1 MVAIAGKPPYDT
13 LFLSASCG
21 KLTQPIFV
29 RVNLTMP
36 MVLVKDNDS
45 FDRALRAFKRS
56 CEKAGI
62 MSRLRSLE
70 FYEKPTWERKRKGS
84 AARKRHLKRLSKEQ
98 EVLDRSRSRRFVAAK
113 TVDPSAVAPVTSVAA
128 PSADSAVA

>member
-1 MVAIAGKPPYDT
+1 
-13 LFLSASCG
+13 
-21 KLTQPIFV
+21 
-29 RVNLTMP
+29 MP
-36 MVLVKDNDS
+36 MVLVRDNDS

-98 EVLDRSRSRRFVAAK
+98 EVLDRTRARRFVAAK
-113 TVDPSAVAPVTSVAA
+113 VSDETVPTPPASNATESTPAEAA
-128 PSADSAVA
+128 

>member
-1 MVAIAGKPPYDT
+1 
-13 LFLSASCG
+13 
-21 KLTQPIFV
+21 
-29 RVNLTMP
+29 MP
-36 MVLVKDNDS
+36 MVVVKDNDS

-62 MSRLRSLE
+62 MSRLRALE

-98 EVLDRSRSRRFVAAK
+98 EVLDRSRSRRFVAARK
-113 TVDPSAVAPVTSVAA
+113 S
-128 PSADSAVA
+128 DSAQDSASQID

>member
-1 MVAIAGKPPYDT
+1 
-13 LFLSASCG
+13 
-21 KLTQPIFV
+21 
-29 RVNLTMP
+29 MP
-36 MVLVKDNDS
+36 MVVVKDNDS

-62 MSRLRSLE
+62 MSRLRALE

-98 EVLDRSRSRRFVAAK
+98 EVLDRSRARRFVVAK
-113 TVDPSAVAPVTSVAA
+113 KSDTATTSV
-128 PSADSAVA
+128 SDSSTTQTA

>member
-1 MVAIAGKPPYDT
+1 
-13 LFLSASCG
+13 
-21 KLTQPIFV
+21 
-29 RVNLTMP
+29 MP
-36 MVLVKDNDS
+36 MVVVKDNDS

-62 MSRLRSLE
+62 MSRLRALE

-98 EVLDRSRSRRFVAAK
+98 EVLDRSRTRRFVAAK
-113 TVDPSAVAPVTSVAA
+113 T
-128 PSADSAVA
+128 ADSSASTEA

>member
-1 MVAIAGKPPYDT
+1 
-13 LFLSASCG
+13 
-21 KLTQPIFV
+21 
-29 RVNLTMP
+29 MP
-36 MVLVKDNDS
+36 MVIVKDNDS

-62 MSRLRSLE
+62 MSRLRALE

-98 EVLDRSRSRRFVAAK
+98 EAMDRSRAPRFVPAKKAEAADN
-113 TVDPSAVAPVTSVAA
+113 TSTDQSA
-128 PSADSAVA
+128 

>member
-1 MVAIAGKPPYDT
+1 
-13 LFLSASCG
+13 
-21 KLTQPIFV
+21 
-29 RVNLTMP
+29 MP
-36 MVLVKDNDS
+36 MVLVRDNDS

-62 MSRLRSLE
+62 MSRMRALE

-98 EVLDRSRSRRFVAAK
+98 EVLDRSRARRFVAARS
-113 TVDPSAVAPVTSVAA
+113 TDDATASITAVSTPAEAA
-128 PSADSAVA
+128 ASQTA

>member
-1 MVAIAGKPPYDT
+1 
-13 LFLSASCG
+13 
-21 KLTQPIFV
+21 
-29 RVNLTMP
+29 MP
-36 MVLVKDNDS
+36 MVLVRDNDS

-98 EVLDRSRSRRFVAAK
+98 EVLDRTRARRFVAAK
-113 TVDPSAVAPVTSVAA
+113 ATDVTTAQPPASNASESTTAEAA
-128 PSADSAVA
+128 

>member
-1 MVAIAGKPPYDT
+1 
-13 LFLSASCG
+13 
-21 KLTQPIFV
+21 
-29 RVNLTMP
+29 MP

-113 TVDPSAVAPVTSVAA
+113 QPDAAALTAVTPIVES
-128 PSADSAVA
+128 SDSAVA

>member
-1 MVAIAGKPPYDT
+1 
-13 LFLSASCG
+13 
-21 KLTQPIFV
+21 
-29 RVNLTMP
+29 MP

-62 MSRLRSLE
+62 MSRLRALE

-98 EVLDRSRSRRFVAAK
+98 EVLDRTRSRRFVVASKIDPAAA
-113 TVDPSAVAPVTSVAA
+113 TATASVTTDHQAA
-128 PSADSAVA
+128 